1 MYLNA
6 HAYLERL
13 RRQADERLVNGEE
26 SRGPITMIV
35 GPQDVGKSTLCR
47 ILSTYAVRT
56 GS

>member
-6 HAYLERL
+6 HACLERL
-13 RRQADERLVNGEE
+13 RRQANERLVNGEE

-47 ILSTYAVRT
+47 TL
-56 GS
+56 